1 MNEIQTT
8 ELNQIE
14 VEINFYKG
22 QAVQS
27 IFEIGERLIKAKKL
41 VDHGEWEDWLKDKV
55 NFSNRQARRFMQVV
69 EQFPNRT
76 LATTLGNT
84 KVFELLTLPK
94 EQIEEFVEVNPVE
107 DMTKLELRQAIKE
120 KKELEKQL
128 EETQYKYNEVVNKNT
143 KLLEQEPTV
152 IEKEVPVEVVPD
164 DYNYYKKSA
173 EKLQDQVRNLKRNL
187 EDKESNL
194 ESVKSQIEILERKAK
209 LNEND
214 SIKYKQLKDQIE
226 NLSKQ
231 KDDLGRQIKSRTEL
245 SGLVVR
251 IENMLKTELAPIK
264 YSRAINEAKN
274 DEIVIKNL
282 NEIVGRVEDWCYEM
296 KNYTNNTNII
306 KAEVIN
312 YD

>member
-1 MNEIQTT
+1 MREIKTT
-8 ELNQIE
+8 EIRQIE

-27 IFEIGERLIKAKKL
+27 IFEIGERLIKAKEL
-41 VDHGEWEDWLKDKV
+41 VDHGEWENWLEEKV
-55 NFSNRQARRFMQVV
+55 DFSKQQARRLMQVSR
-69 EQFPNRT
+69 EFPDRSVASG
-76 LATTLGNT
+76 LSQT
-84 KVFELLTLPK
+84 KVFELLSVPK
-94 EQIEEFVEVNPVE
+94 DERETFIEENPVE
-107 DMTKLELRQAIKE
+107 EMTTRELRQAIKE
-120 KKELEKQL
+120 KKELESKIEEL
-128 EETQYKYNEVVNKNT
+128 ENK
-143 KLLEQEPTV
+143 EPIV
-152 IEKEVPVEVVPD
+152 IEKEVEKIPD